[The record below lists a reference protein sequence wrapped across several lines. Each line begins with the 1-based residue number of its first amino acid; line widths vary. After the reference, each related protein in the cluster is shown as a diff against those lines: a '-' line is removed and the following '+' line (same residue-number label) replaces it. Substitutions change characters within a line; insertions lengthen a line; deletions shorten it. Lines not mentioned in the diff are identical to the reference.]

1 MKNIEI
7 DLEQLRQT
15 IITQDM
21 SREDRERIK
30 KMTAQELQK
39 RLQEMQQK
47 NPTDLQNAEIQN
59 ELKLRK

>member
-7 DLEQLRQT
+7 DLEQLRHT

-21 SREDRERIK
+21 SKEDRERIK

-39 RLQEMQQK
+39 RLQDMQQK
-47 NPTDLQNAEIQN
+47 NPTDLQNAEIKN
-59 ELKLRK
+59 ELRLNK